1 MFYGAEM
8 PISKSTE
15 RIWKRLN
22 RDLTGKPSYR
32 ANKTGSSR
40 RFIPKERCTNPDTLS
55 FITELLPSE
64 DKVPLRNTIYTL
76 SCVLLD
82 RSDCDRKLAE
92 KFKTEYGRTHN
103 FVHKFAQVVLPEEF
117 DLLGT
122 VYQSFLTEGVKNST
136 GSYYTE
142 RSVAQEL
149 LDSLEAKP
157 GASFLDP
164 CCGSGTFLIL
174 AQEMGLKICGMDSD
188 PIAVMIAKAN
198 LILSGAKE
206 YPDVR
211 VIDFVNRWKSER
223 RRFDFAATNPP
234 WSSKTKNVYADVSS
248 FFFMKTLSLLKS
260 GGKLAF
266 LMPISMLNIASHRLF
281 REHLFSDCRLLEI
294 RKFDTKF
301 SGVQTDFVSILAEK
315 AKPAERFRM
324 NESGE
329 IREIPLSI
337 FQLTE
342 QKAIFSATEPEVEII
357 CKILSKGEI
366 SLADSKWAL
375 GVVTGNNKKHLKTKP
390 GLGLEPIYTGKEI
403 QPFCIDKPRY
413 FVHYDRTVFQQTA
426 PDEYYRTTPKIVY
439 RFISNHLVFAAER
452 NGALVLNS
460 ANILIPNVPELSFEA
475 LLALLN
481 SKVYSFIYR
490 VLFGQIKVL
499 RSNLSQLKLPSINPQ
514 QDDELK
520 SLVLAAEANST
531 EEIKEEINRAIFKLY
546 GLDDEEIAV
555 IRKRLEA

>member
-1 MFYGAEM
+1 M

-15 RIWKRLN
+15 KIWKRLN

-40 RFIPKERCTNPDTLS
+40 RFIPKERCTNSDTVT
-55 FITELLPSE
+55 FITELLSSE
-64 DKVPLRNTIYTL
+64 DKASLQNTIYSL
-76 SCVLLD
+76 SYVLLD
-82 RSDCDRKLAE
+82 RSGCDQKLAV
-92 KFKTEYGRTHN
+92 KFKAEYGRTHT
-103 FVHKFAQVVLPEEF
+103 FVQKFAQAELPEDF

-142 RSVAQEL
+142 RSVAQGL
-149 LDSLEAKP
+149 LDSLGTKP
-157 GASFLDP
+157 GATFLDP
-164 CCGSGTFLIL
+164 CCGSGTFLML
-174 AQEMGLKICGMDSD
+174 AQNMGLKVSGMDSD

-198 LILSGAKE
+198 LILSGAAE
-206 YPDVR
+206 YPDIR
-211 VIDFVNRWKSER
+211 VSDFVNRWKSER

-248 FFFMKTLSLLKS
+248 FFFMKTLSLLNS

-281 REHLFSDCRLLEI
+281 REQLFSDCKLLEI

-315 AKPAERFRM
+315 AKPAETFRM
-324 NESGE
+324 IETGE
-329 IREIPLSI
+329 VREIPLSL

-342 QKAIFSATEPEVEII
+342 QKTIFSVTEPEVEII
-357 CKILSKGEI
+357 YKVLSKGEV
-366 SLADSKWAL
+366 SLAGSKWAL
-375 GVVTGNNKKHLKTKP
+375 GIVTGNNKKHLKELP
-390 GLGLEPIYTGKEI
+390 GRGLEPIYTGKEVR
-403 QPFCIDKPRY
+403 PFYIDKPRY
-413 FVHYDRTVFQQTA
+413 YVHFDRDAFQQTA
-426 PDEYYRTTPKIVY
+426 PDEIYRTAPKIIY

-452 NGALVLNS
+452 SGALVLNS
-460 ANILIPNVPELSFEA
+460 ANILIPNVPELSMEA

-499 RSNLSQLKLPSINPQ
+499 RSNLLQLKLPRISPE
-514 QDDELK
+514 QDEELK
-520 SLVLAAEANST
+520 ALVLAAEANPT
-531 EEIKEEINRAIFKLY
+531 EEIQEKINQAIFNIY
-546 GLDDEEIAV
+546 DFTDEEIEV
-555 IRKRLEA
+555 VLRR

>member
-1 MFYGAEM
+1 M

-40 RFIPKERCTNPDTLS
+40 RFIPKERCANPDTVT
-55 FITELLPSE
+55 FITELLSAEHRISLP
-64 DKVPLRNTIYTL
+64 NIIYTL
-76 SCVLLD
+76 SCLLLD
-82 RSDCDRKLAE
+82 GSCCNRNLTE
-92 KFKTEYGRTHN
+92 KFKTEYGRTHT
-103 FVHKFAQVVLPEEF
+103 FMQQLAQLDLPEEF

-149 LDSLEAKP
+149 LNSLGTKP
-157 GASFLDP
+157 GATFLDP
-164 CCGSGTFLIL
+164 CCGSGTFLLL
-174 AQEMGLKICGMDSD
+174 AQDMGLKVSGMDSD

-198 LILSGAKE
+198 LILAGATE

-211 VIDFVNRWKSER
+211 VTDFVSRWKSER

-260 GGKLAF
+260 GGRLAF

-281 REHLFSDCRLLEI
+281 REQLFSDCRLLEI

-315 AKPAERFRM
+315 AKPAETFRM
-324 NESGE
+324 IETGE
-329 IREIPLSI
+329 VREIPLSL

-342 QKAIFSATEPEVEII
+342 QKTIFSVTEPEVEII
-357 CKILSKGEI
+357 YKILSKGEL

-375 GVVTGNNKKHLKTKP
+375 GIVTGNNKKHLKEQP
-390 GLGLEPIYTGKEI
+390 GRDLEPIYTGKEI
-403 QPFCIDKPRY
+403 RPFYIDKPRY
-413 FVHYDRTVFQQTA
+413 FVHFDRAAFQQTA
-426 PDEYYRTTPKIVY
+426 PDEFYRAAPKIIY

-460 ANILIPNVPELSFEA
+460 ANILIPNVPQLSFEA

-499 RSNLSQLKLPSINPQ
+499 RSNLSQLRLPRISPE

-520 SLVLAAEANST
+520 ALVLAAEANPT
-531 EEIKEEINRAIFKLY
+531 EEIQEIINQAIFRIYDLT
-546 GLDDEEIAV
+546 DDEIEV
-555 IRKRLEA
+555 VLKR

>member
-1 MFYGAEM
+1 M

-40 RFIPKERCTNPDTLS
+40 RFIPKERCANPDTVT
-55 FITELLPSE
+55 FITELLSAEHRISLP
-64 DKVPLRNTIYTL
+64 DIIYTL
-76 SCVLLD
+76 SCLLLD
-82 RSDCDRKLAE
+82 RYCCDRKLSE
-92 KFKTEYGRTHN
+92 KFKTEYGRTHT
-103 FVHKFAQVVLPEEF
+103 FEQHFAKLELPEEF

-122 VYQSFLTEGVKNST
+122 IYQSFLTEGVKNST

-142 RSVAQEL
+142 QSVAQEL
-149 LDSLEAKP
+149 LNSLGTKP
-157 GASFLDP
+157 GAAFLDP
-164 CCGSGTFLIL
+164 CCGSGTFLML
-174 AQEMGLKICGMDSD
+174 AQDMGLKVSGMDSD

-198 LILSGAKE
+198 LILAGATE

-211 VIDFVNRWKSER
+211 VTDFVSRWKSER

-260 GGKLAF
+260 GGRLAF

-281 REHLFSDCRLLEI
+281 REQLFSDCKLLEI

-315 AKPAERFRM
+315 AKPAETFRM
-324 NESGE
+324 IGTGE
-329 IREIPLSI
+329 VREIPLSL

-342 QKAIFSATEPEVEII
+342 QKTIFSVTEPEVEII
-357 CKILSKGEI
+357 YKILSKGEL
-366 SLADSKWAL
+366 SLAGSKWAL
-375 GVVTGNNKKHLKTKP
+375 GIVTGNNKKHLKELP
-390 GLGLEPIYTGKEI
+390 GQGLEPIYTGKEI
-403 QPFCIDKPRY
+403 RPFYIDKPRY
-413 FVHYDRTVFQQTA
+413 FVHFNRAAFQQTA
-426 PDEYYRTTPKIVY
+426 PDEIYRTAPKIIY

-452 NGALVLNS
+452 SGALVLNS
-460 ANILIPNVPELSFEA
+460 ANILIPNIPELSFEA

-481 SKVYSFIYR
+481 SKVYSFIYQ

-499 RSNLSQLKLPSINPQ
+499 RSNLMQLKLPRISAE
-514 QDDELK
+514 QDEELK
-520 SLVLAAEANST
+520 GLVLAAEANPT
-531 EEIKEEINRAIFKLY
+531 EEIQEKINQVIFSIYDLT
-546 GLDDEEIAV
+546 DDEIEV
-555 IRKRLEA
+555 VLKR

>member
-1 MFYGAEM
+1 M

-40 RFIPKERCTNPDTLS
+40 RFIPKERCANPDTVT
-55 FITELLPSE
+55 FITELLSAEHRISLP
-64 DKVPLRNTIYTL
+64 DIIYTL
-76 SCVLLD
+76 SCLLLD
-82 RSDCDRKLAE
+82 RYCCDRKLSE
-92 KFKTEYGRTHN
+92 KFKTEYGRTHTIEQQ
-103 FVHKFAQVVLPEEF
+103 FAKLELPEEF

-122 VYQSFLTEGVKNST
+122 IYQSFLTEGVKNST

-142 RSVAQEL
+142 QSVAQEL
-149 LDSLEAKP
+149 LNSLGTKP
-157 GASFLDP
+157 GAAFLDP
-164 CCGSGTFLIL
+164 CCGSGTFLML
-174 AQEMGLKICGMDSD
+174 AQDMGLKVSGMDSD

-198 LILSGAKE
+198 LILAGATE

-211 VIDFVNRWKSER
+211 VTDFVSRWKSER

-260 GGKLAF
+260 GGRLAF

-281 REHLFSDCRLLEI
+281 REQLFSDCKLLEI

-315 AKPAERFRM
+315 AKPAETFRM
-324 NESGE
+324 IGTGE
-329 IREIPLSI
+329 VREIPLSL

-342 QKAIFSATEPEVEII
+342 QKTIFSVTEPEVEII
-357 CKILSKGEI
+357 YKILSKGEL
-366 SLADSKWAL
+366 SLAGSKWAL
-375 GVVTGNNKKHLKTKP
+375 GIVTGNNKKHLKELP
-390 GLGLEPIYTGKEI
+390 GQGLEPIYTGKEI
-403 QPFCIDKPRY
+403 RPFYIDKPRY
-413 FVHYDRTVFQQTA
+413 FVHFNRAAFQQTA
-426 PDEYYRTTPKIVY
+426 PDEIYRTAPKIIY

-452 NGALVLNS
+452 SGALVLNS
-460 ANILIPNVPELSFEA
+460 ANILIPNIPELSFEA

-481 SKVYSFIYR
+481 SKVYSFIYQ

-499 RSNLSQLKLPSINPQ
+499 RSNLMQLKLPRISAE
-514 QDDELK
+514 QDEELK
-520 SLVLAAEANST
+520 GLVLAAETNPT
-531 EEIKEEINRAIFKLY
+531 EEIQEKINQVIFSIYDLT
-546 GLDDEEIAV
+546 DDEIEV
-555 IRKRLEA
+555 VLKR

>member
-1 MFYGAEM
+1 M

-15 RIWKRLN
+15 KIWKRLN

-40 RFIPKERCTNPDTLS
+40 RFIPKERCTNPDTVT
-55 FITELLPSE
+55 FITELLSSE
-64 DKVPLRNTIYTL
+64 DKASLQNTIYSL
-76 SCVLLD
+76 SYVLLD
-82 RSDCDRKLAE
+82 RSGCDQKLAV
-92 KFKTEYGRTHN
+92 KFKAEYGRTHT
-103 FVHKFAQVVLPEEF
+103 FVQKFAQAELPEDF

-142 RSVAQEL
+142 RSVAQGL
-149 LDSLEAKP
+149 LDSLGTKP
-157 GASFLDP
+157 GATFLDP
-164 CCGSGTFLIL
+164 CCGSGTFLML
-174 AQEMGLKICGMDSD
+174 AQNMGLKVSGMDSD

-198 LILSGAKE
+198 LILSGAAE
-206 YPDVR
+206 YPDIR
-211 VIDFVNRWKSER
+211 VSDFVNRWKSER

-248 FFFMKTLSLLKS
+248 FFFMKTLSLLNS

-281 REHLFSDCRLLEI
+281 REQLFSDCKLLEI

-315 AKPAERFRM
+315 AKPAETFRM
-324 NESGE
+324 IETGE
-329 IREIPLSI
+329 VREIPLSL

-342 QKAIFSATEPEVEII
+342 QKTIFSVTKPEVEII
-357 CKILSKGEI
+357 YKVLSKGEV
-366 SLADSKWAL
+366 SLAGSKWAL
-375 GVVTGNNKKHLKTKP
+375 GIVTGNNKKHLKELP
-390 GLGLEPIYTGKEI
+390 GRGLEPIYTGKEVR
-403 QPFCIDKPRY
+403 PFYIDKPRY
-413 FVHYDRTVFQQTA
+413 YVHFDRDAFQQTA
-426 PDEYYRTTPKIVY
+426 PDEIYRTAPKIIY

-452 NGALVLNS
+452 SGALVLNS
-460 ANILIPNVPELSFEA
+460 ANILIPNVPELSMEA

-499 RSNLSQLKLPSINPQ
+499 RSNLLQLKLPRISPE
-514 QDDELK
+514 QDEELK
-520 SLVLAAEANST
+520 ALVLAAEANPT
-531 EEIKEEINRAIFKLY
+531 EEIQEKINQAIFNIYDLT
-546 GLDDEEIAV
+546 DEEIEV
-555 IRKRLEA
+555 VLRR

>member
-1 MFYGAEM
+1 M

-40 RFIPKERCTNPDTLS
+40 RFIPKERCANPDTVT
-55 FITELLPSE
+55 FITELLSAEHRISLP
-64 DKVPLRNTIYTL
+64 DIIYTL
-76 SCVLLD
+76 SCLLLD
-82 RSDCDRKLAE
+82 RYCCDRKLSE
-92 KFKTEYGRTHN
+92 KFKTEYVRTHT
-103 FVHKFAQVVLPEEF
+103 FEQQFAKLELPEEF

-122 VYQSFLTEGVKNST
+122 IYQSFLTEGVKNST

-142 RSVAQEL
+142 QSVAQEL
-149 LDSLEAKP
+149 LNSLGTKP
-157 GASFLDP
+157 GAAFLDP
-164 CCGSGTFLIL
+164 CCGSGTFLML
-174 AQEMGLKICGMDSD
+174 AQDMGLKVSGMDSD

-198 LILSGAKE
+198 LILAGATE

-211 VIDFVNRWKSER
+211 VTDFVSRWKSER

-260 GGKLAF
+260 GGRLAF

-281 REHLFSDCRLLEI
+281 REQLFSDCKLLEI

-315 AKPAERFRM
+315 AKPAETFRM
-324 NESGE
+324 IGTGE
-329 IREIPLSI
+329 VREIPLSL

-342 QKAIFSATEPEVEII
+342 QKTIFSVTEPEVEII
-357 CKILSKGEI
+357 YKILSKGEL
-366 SLADSKWAL
+366 SLAGSKWAL
-375 GVVTGNNKKHLKTKP
+375 GIVTGNNKKHLKELP
-390 GLGLEPIYTGKEI
+390 GQGLEPIYTGKEI
-403 QPFCIDKPRY
+403 RPFYIDKPRY
-413 FVHYDRTVFQQTA
+413 FVHFNRAAFQQTA
-426 PDEYYRTTPKIVY
+426 PDEIYRTAPKIIY

-452 NGALVLNS
+452 SGALVLNS
-460 ANILIPNVPELSFEA
+460 ANILIPNIPELSFEA

-481 SKVYSFIYR
+481 SKVYSFIYQ

-499 RSNLSQLKLPSINPQ
+499 RSNLMQLKLPRISAE
-514 QDDELK
+514 QDEELK
-520 SLVLAAEANST
+520 GLVLAAEANPT
-531 EEIKEEINRAIFKLY
+531 EEIQEKINQVIFSIYDLT
-546 GLDDEEIAV
+546 DDEIEV
-555 IRKRLEA
+555 VLKR

>member
-1 MFYGAEM
+1 M

-40 RFIPKERCTNPDTLS
+40 RFIPKERCANPDTVT
-55 FITELLPSE
+55 FITELLSAEHRISLP
-64 DKVPLRNTIYTL
+64 DIIYTL
-76 SCVLLD
+76 SCLLLD
-82 RSDCDRKLAE
+82 RYCCDRKLSE
-92 KFKTEYGRTHN
+92 KFKTEYGRTHT
-103 FVHKFAQVVLPEEF
+103 FEQQFAKLELPEEF

-122 VYQSFLTEGVKNST
+122 IYQSFLTEGVKNST

-142 RSVAQEL
+142 QSVAQEL
-149 LDSLEAKP
+149 LNSLGTKP
-157 GASFLDP
+157 GAAFLDP
-164 CCGSGTFLIL
+164 CCGSGTFLTL
-174 AQEMGLKICGMDSD
+174 AQDMGLKVSGMDSD
-188 PIAVMIAKAN
+188 LA
-198 LILSGAKE
+198 GATE

-211 VIDFVNRWKSER
+211 VTDFVSRWKSER

-260 GGKLAF
+260 GGRLAF

-281 REHLFSDCRLLEI
+281 REQLFSDCKLLEI

-315 AKPAERFRM
+315 AKPAETFRM
-324 NESGE
+324 IGTGE
-329 IREIPLSI
+329 VREIPLSL

-342 QKAIFSATEPEVEII
+342 QKTIFSVTEPEVEII
-357 CKILSKGEI
+357 YKILSKGEL
-366 SLADSKWAL
+366 SLAGSKWAL
-375 GVVTGNNKKHLKTKP
+375 GIVTGNNKKHLKELP
-390 GLGLEPIYTGKEI
+390 GQGLEPIYTGKEI
-403 QPFCIDKPRY
+403 RPFYIDKPRY
-413 FVHYDRTVFQQTA
+413 FVHFNRAAFQQTA
-426 PDEYYRTTPKIVY
+426 PDEIYRTAPKIIY

-452 NGALVLNS
+452 SGALVLNS
-460 ANILIPNVPELSFEA
+460 ANILIPNIPELSFEA

-481 SKVYSFIYR
+481 SKVYSFIYQ

-499 RSNLSQLKLPSINPQ
+499 RSNLMQLKLPRISAE
-514 QDDELK
+514 QDEELK
-520 SLVLAAEANST
+520 GLVLAAEANPT
-531 EEIKEEINRAIFKLY
+531 EEIQEKINQVIFSIYDLT
-546 GLDDEEIAV
+546 DDEIEV
-555 IRKRLEA
+555 VLKR

>member
-1 MFYGAEM
+1 M

-40 RFIPKERCTNPDTLS
+40 RFIPKERCANPDTVT
-55 FITELLPSE
+55 FITELLSAEHRISLP
-64 DKVPLRNTIYTL
+64 DIIYTL
-76 SCVLLD
+76 SCLLLD
-82 RSDCDRKLAE
+82 RYCCDRKLSK
-92 KFKTEYGRTHN
+92 KFKTEYGRTHT
-103 FVHKFAQVVLPEEF
+103 FEQQFAKLELPEEF

-122 VYQSFLTEGVKNST
+122 IYQSFLTEGVKNST

-142 RSVAQEL
+142 QSVAQEL
-149 LDSLEAKP
+149 LNSLGTKP
-157 GASFLDP
+157 GAAFLDP
-164 CCGSGTFLIL
+164 CCGSGTFLML
-174 AQEMGLKICGMDSD
+174 AQDMGLKVSGMDSD

-198 LILSGAKE
+198 LILAGATE

-211 VIDFVNRWKSER
+211 VTDFVSRWKSER

-260 GGKLAF
+260 GGRLAF

-281 REHLFSDCRLLEI
+281 REQLFSDCKLLEI

-315 AKPAERFRM
+315 AKPAETFRM
-324 NESGE
+324 IGTGE
-329 IREIPLSI
+329 VREIPLSL

-342 QKAIFSATEPEVEII
+342 QKTIFSVTEPEVEII
-357 CKILSKGEI
+357 YKILSKGEL
-366 SLADSKWAL
+366 SLAGSKWAL
-375 GVVTGNNKKHLKTKP
+375 GIVTGNNKKHLKELP
-390 GLGLEPIYTGKEI
+390 GQGLEPIYTGKEI
-403 QPFCIDKPRY
+403 RPFYIDKPRY
-413 FVHYDRTVFQQTA
+413 FIHFNRAAFQQTA
-426 PDEYYRTTPKIVY
+426 PDEIYRTAPKIIY

-452 NGALVLNS
+452 SGALVLNS
-460 ANILIPNVPELSFEA
+460 ANILIPNIPELSFEA

-481 SKVYSFIYR
+481 SKVYSFIYQ

-499 RSNLSQLKLPSINPQ
+499 RSNLMQLKLPRISAE
-514 QDDELK
+514 QDEELK
-520 SLVLAAEANST
+520 GLVLAAEANPT
-531 EEIKEEINRAIFKLY
+531 EEIQEKINQVIFSIYDLT
-546 GLDDEEIAV
+546 DDEIEV
-555 IRKRLEA
+555 VLKR

>member
-40 RFIPKERCTNPDTLS
+40 RFIPKERCANPDTVT
-55 FITELLPSE
+55 FITELLSAEHRISLP
-64 DKVPLRNTIYTL
+64 DIIYTL
-76 SCVLLD
+76 SCLLLD
-82 RSDCDRKLAE
+82 RYCCDRKLSE
-92 KFKTEYGRTHN
+92 KFKTEYSRTHT
-103 FVHKFAQVVLPEEF
+103 FEQQFAKLELPEEF

-122 VYQSFLTEGVKNST
+122 IYQSFLTEGVKNST

-142 RSVAQEL
+142 QSVAQEL
-149 LDSLEAKP
+149 LNSLGTKP
-157 GASFLDP
+157 GAAFLDP
-164 CCGSGTFLIL
+164 CCGSGTFLML
-174 AQEMGLKICGMDSD
+174 AQDMGLKVSGMDSD

-198 LILSGAKE
+198 LILAGATE

-211 VIDFVNRWKSER
+211 VTDFVSRWKSER

-260 GGKLAF
+260 GGRLAF

-281 REHLFSDCRLLEI
+281 REQLFSDCKLLEI

-315 AKPAERFRM
+315 AKPAETFRM
-324 NESGE
+324 IGTGE
-329 IREIPLSI
+329 VREIPLSL

-342 QKAIFSATEPEVEII
+342 QKTIFSVTEPEVEII
-357 CKILSKGEI
+357 YKILSKGEL
-366 SLADSKWAL
+366 SLAGSKWAL
-375 GVVTGNNKKHLKTKP
+375 GIVTGNNKKHLKELP
-390 GLGLEPIYTGKEI
+390 GQGLEPIYTGKEI
-403 QPFCIDKPRY
+403 RPFYIDKPRY
-413 FVHYDRTVFQQTA
+413 FVHFNRAAFQQTA
-426 PDEYYRTTPKIVY
+426 PDEIYRTAPKIIY

-452 NGALVLNS
+452 SGALVLNS
-460 ANILIPNVPELSFEA
+460 ANILIPNIPELSFEA

-481 SKVYSFIYR
+481 SKVYSFIYQ

-499 RSNLSQLKLPSINPQ
+499 RSNLMQLKLPRISAE
-514 QDDELK
+514 QDEELK
-520 SLVLAAEANST
+520 GLVLAAEANPT
-531 EEIKEEINRAIFKLY
+531 EEIQEKINQVIFSIYDLT
-546 GLDDEEIAV
+546 DDEIEV
-555 IRKRLEA
+555 VLKR

>member
-1 MFYGAEM
+1 M

-40 RFIPKERCTNPDTLS
+40 RFIPKERCANPDTVT
-55 FITELLPSE
+55 FITELLSAEHRISLP
-64 DKVPLRNTIYTL
+64 DIIYTL
-76 SCVLLD
+76 SCLLLD
-82 RSDCDRKLAE
+82 RYCCDRKLSE
-92 KFKTEYGRTHN
+92 QFKTEYGRTHT
-103 FVHKFAQVVLPEEF
+103 FEQQFAKLELPEEF

-122 VYQSFLTEGVKNST
+122 IYQSFLTEGVKNST

-142 RSVAQEL
+142 QSVAQEL
-149 LDSLEAKP
+149 LNSLGTKP
-157 GASFLDP
+157 GAAFLDP
-164 CCGSGTFLIL
+164 CCGSGTFLML
-174 AQEMGLKICGMDSD
+174 AQDMGLKVSGMDSD

-198 LILSGAKE
+198 LILAGATE

-211 VIDFVNRWKSER
+211 VTDFVSRWKSER

-260 GGKLAF
+260 GGRLAF

-281 REHLFSDCRLLEI
+281 REQLFSDCKLLEI

-315 AKPAERFRM
+315 AKPAETFRM
-324 NESGE
+324 IGTGE
-329 IREIPLSI
+329 VREIPLSL

-342 QKAIFSATEPEVEII
+342 QKTIFSVTEPEVEII
-357 CKILSKGEI
+357 YKILSKGEL
-366 SLADSKWAL
+366 SLAGSKWAL
-375 GVVTGNNKKHLKTKP
+375 GIVTGNNKKHLKELP
-390 GLGLEPIYTGKEI
+390 GQGLEPIYTGKEI
-403 QPFCIDKPRY
+403 RPFYIDKPRY
-413 FVHYDRTVFQQTA
+413 FVHFNRAAFQQTA
-426 PDEYYRTTPKIVY
+426 PDEIYRTAPKIIY

-452 NGALVLNS
+452 SGALVLNS
-460 ANILIPNVPELSFEA
+460 ANILIPNIPELSFEA

-481 SKVYSFIYR
+481 SKVYSFIYQ

-499 RSNLSQLKLPSINPQ
+499 RSNLMQLKLPRISAE
-514 QDDELK
+514 QDEELK
-520 SLVLAAEANST
+520 GLVLAAEANPT
-531 EEIKEEINRAIFKLY
+531 EEIQEKINQVIFSIYDLT
-546 GLDDEEIAV
+546 DDEIEV
-555 IRKRLEA
+555 VLKR

>member
-1 MFYGAEM
+1 M

-40 RFIPKERCTNPDTLS
+40 RFIPKERCANPDTVT
-55 FITELLPSE
+55 FITELLSAEHRISLP
-64 DKVPLRNTIYTL
+64 DIIYTL
-76 SCVLLD
+76 SCLLLD
-82 RSDCDRKLAE
+82 RYCCDRKLSE
-92 KFKTEYGRTHN
+92 KFKTEYGRTHT
-103 FVHKFAQVVLPEEF
+103 FEQQFAKLELPEEF

-122 VYQSFLTEGVKNST
+122 IYQSFLTEGVKNST

-142 RSVAQEL
+142 QSVAQEL
-149 LDSLEAKP
+149 LNSLGTKP
-157 GASFLDP
+157 GAAFLDP
-164 CCGSGTFLIL
+164 CCGSGTFLML
-174 AQEMGLKICGMDSD
+174 AQDMGLKVSGMDSD

-198 LILSGAKE
+198 LILAGATE

-211 VIDFVNRWKSER
+211 VTDFVSRWKSER

-260 GGKLAF
+260 GGRLAF

-281 REHLFSDCRLLEI
+281 REQLFSDCKLLEI

-315 AKPAERFRM
+315 AKPAETFRM
-324 NESGE
+324 IGTGE
-329 IREIPLSI
+329 VREIPLSL

-342 QKAIFSATEPEVEII
+342 QKTIFSVTEPEVEII
-357 CKILSKGEI
+357 YKILSKGEL
-366 SLADSKWAL
+366 SLAGSKWAL
-375 GVVTGNNKKHLKTKP
+375 GIVTGNNKKHLKELP
-390 GLGLEPIYTGKEI
+390 GQGLEPIYTGKEI
-403 QPFCIDKPRY
+403 RPFYIDKPRY
-413 FVHYDRTVFQQTA
+413 FVHFNRAAFQQTA
-426 PDEYYRTTPKIVY
+426 PDEIYRTAPKIIY

-452 NGALVLNS
+452 SGALVLNS
-460 ANILIPNVPELSFEA
+460 ANILIPNIPELSFEA

-481 SKVYSFIYR
+481 SKVT
-490 VLFGQIKVL
+490 L
-499 RSNLSQLKLPSINPQ
+499 LST
-514 QDDELK
+514 K
-520 SLVLAAEANST
+520 SCLVKSKCFAAILCS
-531 EEIKEEINRAIFKLY
+531 
-546 GLDDEEIAV
+546 
-555 IRKRLEA
+555 

>member
-1 MFYGAEM
+1 M

-40 RFIPKERCTNPDTLS
+40 RFIPKERCANPDTVT
-55 FITELLPSE
+55 FITEFLSAEHRISLP
-64 DKVPLRNTIYTL
+64 NIIYTF
-76 SCVLLD
+76 SCLLLD
-82 RSDCDRKLAE
+82 RSCCDRNLTE
-92 KFKTEYGRTHN
+92 LFKIEYGRAHT
-103 FVHKFAQVVLPEEF
+103 FVQQLTQLELPEEF

-122 VYQSFLTEGVKNST
+122 IYQSFLTEGVKNST

-149 LDSLEAKP
+149 LDSLGAKP
-157 GASFLDP
+157 ESTFLDP
-164 CCGSGTFLIL
+164 CCGSGTFLVL
-174 AQEMGLKICGMDSD
+174 AQAMGLTVSGMDSD

-211 VIDFVNRWKSER
+211 VTDFVSRWKNER

-234 WSSKTKNVYADVSS
+234 WSSKTKNVYADVSC

-260 GGKLAF
+260 GGRLAF

-281 REHLFSDCRLLEI
+281 REQLFSDCRLLEI

-315 AKPAERFRM
+315 AKPSETFRM
-324 NESGE
+324 IETGE
-329 IREIPLSI
+329 VREIPLSL

-342 QKAIFSATEPEVEII
+342 QKTIFSVTGPEVEII
-357 CKILSKGEI
+357 YKVLSKGEV

-375 GVVTGNNKKHLKTKP
+375 GIVTGNNKKHLKDLP
-390 GLGLEPIYTGKEI
+390 GRDLEPIYTGKEI
-403 QPFCIDKPRY
+403 RPFYIDKPRY
-413 FVHYDRTVFQQTA
+413 FVHFDRTAFQQTA
-426 PDEYYRTTPKIVY
+426 PDEIYRTAPKIIY

-499 RSNLSQLKLPSINPQ
+499 RSNLLQLKLPRLTPE

-520 SLVLAAEANST
+520 ALALAAEANPT
-531 EEIKEEINRAIFKLY
+531 EEIQEKINQAIFRIYDLTGEEIDVILNR
-546 GLDDEEIAV
+546 
-555 IRKRLEA
+555 

>member
-1 MFYGAEM
+1 M

-15 RIWKRLN
+15 KIWKRLN

-40 RFIPKERCTNPDTLS
+40 RFIPKERCANPDTVR
-55 FITELLPSE
+55 FITELLSSE
-64 DKVPLRNTIYTL
+64 GKASLQNTIYTL
-76 SCVLLD
+76 SCMLLD
-82 RSDCDRKLAE
+82 RSDCDGKLVE
-92 KFKTEYGRTHN
+92 SFKTEYGRTHT
-103 FVHKFAQVVLPEEF
+103 FEQQLAQLELPEDF

-122 VYQSFLTEGVKNST
+122 AYQSFLTEGVKNST
-136 GSYYTE
+136 GSYYTV

-149 LDSLEAKP
+149 LDSLGAKQ
-157 GASFLDP
+157 GATFLDP
-164 CCGSGTFLIL
+164 CCGSGTFLML
-174 AQEMGLKICGMDSD
+174 AQAMGLKVSGVDSD
-188 PIAVMIAKAN
+188 PIAAMIAKAN
-198 LILSGAKE
+198 LIRSGAKE

-211 VIDFVNRWKSER
+211 VTDFVSQWKSER
-223 RRFDFAATNPP
+223 RRFDFVATNPP

-281 REHLFSDCRLLEI
+281 REQLFSDCRLLEI

-315 AKPAERFRM
+315 AKPAETFRM
-324 NESGE
+324 IGTGE
-329 IREIPLSI
+329 VREIPLSL

-342 QKAIFSATEPEVEII
+342 QKTIFSVTEPEVEII
-357 CKILSKGEI
+357 YKILSKGEL

-375 GVVTGNNKKHLKTKP
+375 GIVTGNNKKHLKELP
-390 GLGLEPIYTGKEI
+390 GQGLEPIYTGKEI
-403 QPFCIDKPRY
+403 RPFYIDKPRY
-413 FVHYDRTVFQQTA
+413 FVHFDRAAFQQTA
-426 PDEYYRTTPKIVY
+426 PDEIYRTAPKIIY

-452 NGALVLNS
+452 SGALVLNS

-481 SKVYSFIYR
+481 SKVYSFVYQ

-499 RSNLSQLKLPSINPQ
+499 RSNLLQLKFPRISSE

-520 SLVLAAEANST
+520 ALVYAAEAKLT
-531 EEIKEEINRAIFKLY
+531 DDIEEEINRAVFNIY
-546 GLDDEEIAV
+546 GLDDDEISV

>member
-40 RFIPKERCTNPDTLS
+40 RFIPKERCANPDTVT
-55 FITELLPSE
+55 FITELLSAEHRISLP
-64 DKVPLRNTIYTL
+64 DIIYTL
-76 SCVLLD
+76 SCLLLD
-82 RSDCDRKLAE
+82 RYCCDRKLSE
-92 KFKTEYGRTHN
+92 MFKTEYGRTHT
-103 FVHKFAQVVLPEEF
+103 FEQQFAKLELPEEF

-122 VYQSFLTEGVKNST
+122 IYQSFLTEGVKNST

-142 RSVAQEL
+142 QSVAQEL
-149 LDSLEAKP
+149 LNSLGTKL
-157 GASFLDP
+157 GAAFLDP
-164 CCGSGTFLIL
+164 CCGSGTFLML
-174 AQEMGLKICGMDSD
+174 AQDMGLKVSGMDSD

-198 LILSGAKE
+198 LILAGATE

-211 VIDFVNRWKSER
+211 VTDFVSRWKSER

-260 GGKLAF
+260 GGRLAF

-281 REHLFSDCRLLEI
+281 REQLFSDCKLLEI

-315 AKPAERFRM
+315 AKPAETFRM
-324 NESGE
+324 IGTGE
-329 IREIPLSI
+329 VREIPLSL

-342 QKAIFSATEPEVEII
+342 QKTIFSVTEPEVEII
-357 CKILSKGEI
+357 YKILSKGEL
-366 SLADSKWAL
+366 SLAGSKWAL
-375 GVVTGNNKKHLKTKP
+375 GIVTGNNKKHLKELP
-390 GLGLEPIYTGKEI
+390 GQGLEPIYTGKEI
-403 QPFCIDKPRY
+403 RPFYIDKPRY
-413 FVHYDRTVFQQTA
+413 FIHFNRAAFQQTA
-426 PDEYYRTTPKIVY
+426 PDEIYRTAPKIIY

-452 NGALVLNS
+452 SGALVLNS
-460 ANILIPNVPELSFEA
+460 ANILIPNIPELSFEA

-481 SKVYSFIYR
+481 SKVYSFIYQ

-499 RSNLSQLKLPSINPQ
+499 RSNLMQLKLPRISAE
-514 QDDELK
+514 QDEELK
-520 SLVLAAEANST
+520 GLVLAAEANPT
-531 EEIKEEINRAIFKLY
+531 EEIQEKINQVIFSIYDLT
-546 GLDDEEIAV
+546 DDEIEV
-555 IRKRLEA
+555 VLKR

>member
-40 RFIPKERCTNPDTLS
+40 RFIPKERCANPDTVT
-55 FITELLPSE
+55 FITELLSAEHRISLP
-64 DKVPLRNTIYTL
+64 DIIYTL
-76 SCVLLD
+76 SCLLLD
-82 RSDCDRKLAE
+82 RYCCDRKLSE
-92 KFKTEYGRTHN
+92 KFKTEYGRTHT
-103 FVHKFAQVVLPEEF
+103 FEQQFAKLELPEEF

-122 VYQSFLTEGVKNST
+122 IYQSFLTEGVKNST

-142 RSVAQEL
+142 QSVAQEL
-149 LDSLEAKP
+149 LNSLGTKP
-157 GASFLDP
+157 GAAFLDP
-164 CCGSGTFLIL
+164 CCGSGTFLML
-174 AQEMGLKICGMDSD
+174 AQDMGLKVSGMDSD

-198 LILSGAKE
+198 LILAGATE

-211 VIDFVNRWKSER
+211 VTDFVSRWKSER

-260 GGKLAF
+260 GGRLAF
-266 LMPISMLNIASHRLF
+266 LMPISMLNIASHQLF
-281 REHLFSDCRLLEI
+281 REQLFSDCKLLEI

-315 AKPAERFRM
+315 AKPAETFRM
-324 NESGE
+324 IGTGE
-329 IREIPLSI
+329 VREIPLSL

-342 QKAIFSATEPEVEII
+342 QKTIFSVTEPEVEII
-357 CKILSKGEI
+357 YKILSKGEL
-366 SLADSKWAL
+366 SLAGSKWAL
-375 GVVTGNNKKHLKTKP
+375 GIVTGNNKKHLKELP
-390 GLGLEPIYTGKEI
+390 GQGLEPIYTGKEI
-403 QPFCIDKPRY
+403 RPFYIDKPRY
-413 FVHYDRTVFQQTA
+413 FVHFNRAAFQQTA
-426 PDEYYRTTPKIVY
+426 PDEIYRTAPKIIY
-439 RFISNHLVFAAER
+439 RFISNRLVFAAER
-452 NGALVLNS
+452 SGALVLNS
-460 ANILIPNVPELSFEA
+460 ANILIPNIPELSFEA

-481 SKVYSFIYR
+481 SKVYSFIYQ

-499 RSNLSQLKLPSINPQ
+499 RSNLMQLRLPRISAE
-514 QDDELK
+514 QDEELK
-520 SLVLAAEANST
+520 GLVLAAEANPT
-531 EEIKEEINRAIFKLY
+531 EEIQEKINQVIFSIYDLT
-546 GLDDEEIAV
+546 DDEIEV
-555 IRKRLEA
+555 VLKR

>member
-1 MFYGAEM
+1 M

-40 RFIPKERCTNPDTLS
+40 RFIPKERCANPDTVT
-55 FITELLPSE
+55 FITELLSAEHRISLP
-64 DKVPLRNTIYTL
+64 DIIYTL
-76 SCVLLD
+76 SCLLLD
-82 RSDCDRKLAE
+82 RYCCDRKLSE
-92 KFKTEYGRTHN
+92 KFKTEYGRTHT
-103 FVHKFAQVVLPEEF
+103 FEQQFAKLELPEEF

-122 VYQSFLTEGVKNST
+122 IYQSFLTEGVKNST

-142 RSVAQEL
+142 QSVAQEL
-149 LDSLEAKP
+149 LNSLGTKP
-157 GASFLDP
+157 GAAFLDP
-164 CCGSGTFLIL
+164 CCGSGTFLML
-174 AQEMGLKICGMDSD
+174 AQDMGLKVSGMDSD

-198 LILSGAKE
+198 LILAGATE

-211 VIDFVNRWKSER
+211 VTVNRWKSER

-260 GGKLAF
+260 GGRLAF

-281 REHLFSDCRLLEI
+281 REQLFSDCKLLEI

-315 AKPAERFRM
+315 AKPAETFRM
-324 NESGE
+324 IGTGE
-329 IREIPLSI
+329 VREIPLSL

-342 QKAIFSATEPEVEII
+342 QKTIFSVTEPEVEII
-357 CKILSKGEI
+357 YKILSKGEL
-366 SLADSKWAL
+366 SLAGSKWAL
-375 GVVTGNNKKHLKTKP
+375 GIVTGNNKKHLKELP
-390 GLGLEPIYTGKEI
+390 GQGLEPIYTGKEI
-403 QPFCIDKPRY
+403 RPFYIDKPRY
-413 FVHYDRTVFQQTA
+413 FVHFNRAAFQQTA
-426 PDEYYRTTPKIVY
+426 PDEIYRTAPKIIY

-452 NGALVLNS
+452 SGALVLNS
-460 ANILIPNVPELSFEA
+460 ANILIPNIPELSFEA

-481 SKVYSFIYR
+481 SKVYSFIYQ

-499 RSNLSQLKLPSINPQ
+499 RSNLMQLKLPRISAE
-514 QDDELK
+514 QDEELK
-520 SLVLAAEANST
+520 GLVLAAEANPT
-531 EEIKEEINRAIFKLY
+531 EEIQEKINQVIFSIYDLT
-546 GLDDEEIAV
+546 DDEIEV
-555 IRKRLEA
+555 VLKR